1 MAEAESGPH
10 SLRRAWVEV
19 DLAALR
25 RNYRRLAARVAPAK
39 ILAVV
44 KADAYGHGAIAVAR
58 ALEAEGG
65 EHLAGLAVA
74 TAEEAIELRD
84 AGVQSQILVLSPL
97 PEEAAPVLR
106 HYRLTPVISSV
117 ESLSA
122 LKAFSKGSGWV
133 APLHLK
139 FDTGM
144 TRLGIDSNEAF
155 SLFELLR
162 ASPELRLEGVMSH
175 LAEAETPE
183 SESNVQQQ
191 ERFGEVLSLLAP
203 AERAKLVVHLVN
215 SAGALHLPGAR
226 FDWVRLGIALYGY
239 DSAGRLSAELEPV
252 LSVEAEIVQ
261 VKSIPAGTRVG
272 YGGRWTASRP
282 SRIGIVPVGYADGYS
297 WRLGNRAEVL
307 VGGQRVPV
315 VGSVSMD
322 LLAVDIT
329 GVATDVG
336 TRATLLGRQ
345 GAEAISAV
353 ELAAEVGTIPYQL
366 LCLFGLRL
374 PRRTVEGRVGETLAP
389 GSAMTV
395 ESTP

>member
-1 MAEAESGPH
+1 
-10 SLRRAWVEV
+10 
-19 DLAALR
+19 
-25 RNYRRLAARVAPAK
+25 
-39 ILAVV
+39 
-44 KADAYGHGAIAVAR
+44 
-58 ALEAEGG
+58 
-65 EHLAGLAVA
+65 
-74 TAEEAIELRD
+74 
-84 AGVQSQILVLSPL
+84 
-97 PEEAAPVLR
+97 
-106 HYRLTPVISSV
+106 
-117 ESLSA
+117 
-122 LKAFSKGSGWV
+122 
-133 APLHLK
+133 
-139 FDTGM
+139 
-144 TRLGIDSNEAF
+144 
-155 SLFELLR
+155 
-162 ASPELRLEGVMSH
+162 MSH